1 MTETRTMTLYH
12 ATNRNYRQGDDLL
25 SLLAQVERGLI
36 SDAEAQEIASRW
48 TEANDDYLFQDGAM
62 ISLTANREE
71 AEYVRDEF
79 NRGEGLILEIDGD
92 ALAEDGLLRKNSE
105 GFPAVNTE
113 ILAAY
118 ILGVA

>member
-1 MTETRTMTLYH
+1 MTLYH
-12 ATNRNYRQGDDLL
+12 ATNRNYRQGEDLL
-25 SLLAQVERGLI
+25 SLLAQVERGLL
-36 SDAEAQEIASRW
+36 SDEEAQGIANRW
-48 TEANDDYLFQDGAM
+48 TEANENYLFEDGAM

-79 NRGEGLILEIDGD
+79 NGGEGVVLVIDGD
-92 ALAEDGLLRKNSE
+92 ALTEDGLLRKNSE
-105 GFPAVNTE
+105 GFPAVNNE

>member
-1 MTETRTMTLYH
+1 MTLYH